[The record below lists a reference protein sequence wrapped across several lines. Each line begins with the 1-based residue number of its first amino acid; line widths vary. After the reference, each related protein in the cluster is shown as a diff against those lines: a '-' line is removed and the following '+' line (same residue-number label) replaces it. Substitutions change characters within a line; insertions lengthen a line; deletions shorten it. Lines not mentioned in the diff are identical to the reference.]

1 MDEDLSKKTI
11 VVLVILTVIISVLGT
26 FVVVSEVNALK
37 VPSGAMTKA
46 PAVSKP
52 SNIGVS
58 QVSINIAPPPSP
70 PVTDKATGEV
80 TLTILPK

>member
-1 MDEDLSKKTI
+1 MDEDISKKTI

-37 VPSGAMTKA
+37 APSGAMTKA
-46 PAVSKP
+46 PTTGKP
-52 SNIGVS
+52 SNVGVG
-58 QVSINIAPPPSP
+58 QVSINILPAPVSD
-70 PVTDKATGEV
+70 TATGKV

>member
-1 MDEDLSKKTI
+1 MEEDLSKKTI

-37 VPSGAMTKA
+37 APSGAMTKA
-46 PAVSKP
+46 PAVGKP
-52 SNIGVS
+52 SNIAVG
-58 QVSINIAPPPSP
+58 QVGINIVPAPMKDES
-70 PVTDKATGEV
+70 TGKV